1 MAERN
6 IQWGV
11 LGCANFA
18 RERAIPAMQLAEGV
32 EIAGIASRSLDKA
45 RTFAAEFGIP
55 KIYGSYEE
63 MLADPDIEAVY
74 NPLPNGLHAEW
85 TIKALEAGKHVLCE
99 KPFAATV
106 AESEAVAD
114 SARRTGKL
122 VMEAFMWRFHPMHLR
137 VCELI
142 QENAIGKVRL
152 VNSAF
157 TFVLARGENVRLDP
171 KMAGGGLMDV
181 GVYCV
186 SAARFLFGSEPHHV
200 MCRADIDPEYNVD
213 MLACGMLEF
222 ENGYATFDTGFTV
235 PFRCEY
241 EVVGETGRIIVP
253 NAFLPTQQPLIIIE
267 RDGKRDRELF
277 PAPNQWSLEFEHLSD
292 CIANNSPLNYDA
304 VDAVKQQKVM
314 NALLDAVRS
323 GQREEV

>member
-1 MAERN
+1 MTERN

-45 RTFAAEFGIP
+45 RTFADEFGIP

-63 MLADPDIEAVY
+63 MLADPEIEAIY

-106 AESEAVAD
+106 AEAVAV
-114 SARRTGKL
+114 AAAAERTGKL
-122 VMEAFMWRFHPMHLR
+122 VMEAFMWRFHPMHRR
-137 VCELI
+137 VRQLI
-142 QENAIGKVRL
+142 QDGAIGKVRL

-157 TFVLARGENVRLDP
+157 TFVLARGKNVRLDP

-186 SAARFLFGSEPHHV
+186 SAARFLFDAEPHHV
-200 MCRADIDPEYNVD
+200 VCRADRDAEYGVD
-213 MLACGMLEF
+213 MLACGVLEF

-253 NAFLPTQQPLIIIE
+253 NAFLPTQQPVIIIE
-267 RDGKRDRELF
+267 CDGAREREMF
-277 PAPNQWSLEFEHLSD
+277 AAPNQWSLEFEHLSH
-292 CIANNSPLNYDA
+292 CIVTNSPLEYDA
-304 VDAVKQQKVM
+304 TDAVKQQKVM
-314 NALLDAVRS
+314 NALLNATHS
-323 GQREEV
+323 EQREAI